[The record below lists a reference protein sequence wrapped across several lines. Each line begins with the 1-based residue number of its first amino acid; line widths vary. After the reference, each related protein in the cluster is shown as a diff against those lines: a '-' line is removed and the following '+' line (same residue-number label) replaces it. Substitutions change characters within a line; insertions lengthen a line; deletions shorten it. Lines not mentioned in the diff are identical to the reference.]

1 MYFVE
6 KSINSPRNYDQ
17 KSYKKQKVNSS
28 LEALLCSST
37 ESQSYYL
44 FSDKPT

>member
-6 KSINSPRNYDQ
+6 KSINSLRNYDQ
-17 KSYKKQKVNSS
+17 ESYKKQKVNS